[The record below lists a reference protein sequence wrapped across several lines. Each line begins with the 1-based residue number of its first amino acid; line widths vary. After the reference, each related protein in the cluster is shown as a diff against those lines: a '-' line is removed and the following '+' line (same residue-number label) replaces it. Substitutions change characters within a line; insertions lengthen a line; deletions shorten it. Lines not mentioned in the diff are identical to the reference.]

1 MQNLEGVGIRKSR
14 ESKTSRTLQLNIKL
28 RPVRLAEPRA
38 EQTQKVYWEEVSA
51 EATASS
57 NRKSFS
63 VLLSPHEV

>member
-1 MQNLEGVGIRKSR
+1 MKVKRVAFP
-14 ESKTSRTLQLNIKL
+14 RTLCLSVFIKQLDIKL

-38 EQTQKVYWEEVSA
+38 KQTQKASWEEVSA